1 MSKERIFIQQWLE
14 LKPYDKQ
21 ISTDSYYLKLCN
33 QVKQGIVKNKLS
45 FIMQTYLNYDEIDM
59 LACFLTSYFEDL
71 ISETNI
77 WNSFVKYHTELYNKQ
92 LPFYNLAEYYDEEI
106 NLQDVN
112 FLIWYFLNTVQHE
125 EFISPH
131 NDLITET
138 AKKVMGVFEAAWE
151 YAPENEFLKSFY
163 TIDENETDF
172 YIARNLID
180 NILFKTYLF
189 YPDAALDLKDEE
201 LEIIE
206 ENKDK
211 ENIINH
217 LNENRDFTLHKTY
230 TRLLCL
236 KGKDWASKILGED
249 HPLSKDFTNI
259 SKKIRGYFL
268 YKGQDEN
275 DVFIEHIASSKT
287 FKLTKKS
294 FDNFESLK
302 DVDTILFLGIA
313 KWRNEWWFSGI
324 YFQLEFNADLVLD
337 EKNSIESRKAVNFLD
352 HQENDME
359 DILEQQFNAFKEFNN
374 GSQLAFV
381 KSDKIDAYVKKYTE
395 YFNETLNLSE
405 KEKKEAKQRA
415 KNDGFFGVEK
425 ESKDFSEVADSALV
439 FFNPKSGI
447 EIALAVNSA
456 FPAINNP
463 FFNKDESE
471 EHIIR
476 LLITEEISTELV
488 MYCIDNFKS
497 ELPFFKAQEGKMYLA
512 DIDILLR
519 FWKKGNYFAKPTI
532 TFTG

>member
-1 MSKERIFIQQWLE
+1 MSKENIYIKQWLE

-33 QVKQGIVKNKLS
+33 QVKKAIVTNKQL
-45 FIMQTYLNYDEIDM
+45 FILQTYLDYDEIDV

-92 LPFYNLAEYYDEEI
+92 LPFYNLTEYYNEEI
-106 NLQDVN
+106 NLQDVS
-112 FLIWYFLNTVQHE
+112 FLIWYFLNTVQQE
-125 EFISPH
+125 EFIAPH
-131 NDLITET
+131 NDLITEI
-138 AKKVMGVFEAAWE
+138 AKKVMDVFEAAWE
-151 YAPENEFLKSFY
+151 YAPENEHLKSFY

-189 YPDAALDLKDEE
+189 YPDATLDLIDEE

-206 ENKDK
+206 RNKDE
-211 ENIINH
+211 ENIINY
-217 LNENRDFTLHKTY
+217 LNENRDFTLHKIY

-236 KGKDWASKILGED
+236 KGKDWVSKILGVD
-249 HPLSKDFTNI
+249 HQLNKDFTTV

-268 YKGQDEN
+268 YKGQDEK

-302 DVDTILFLGIA
+302 DVDTILFMGIA
-313 KWRNEWWFSGI
+313 KWRNEWWFSGV
-324 YFQLEFNADLVLD
+324 YFQTKFNADLVLD
-337 EKNSIESRKAVNFLD
+337 EKNSMESRRAVNFLD
-352 HQENDME
+352 HQEKDME
-359 DILEQQFNAFKEFNN
+359 DILEKQFNAFKEFNN
-374 GSQLAFV
+374 DSQVAFV
-381 KSDKIDAYVKKYTE
+381 ESDKIDAYVKKYTE
-395 YFNETLNLSE
+395 YFNETLNLS
-405 KEKKEAKQRA
+405 KKEIKKAKQRV
-415 KNDGFFGVEK
+415 KKDGYFGAEN
-425 ESKDFSEVADSALV
+425 ESIDFSEVAESALV
-439 FFNPKSGI
+439 FFNPKSGV

-471 EHIIR
+471 DHIMR
-476 LLITEEISTELV
+476 LLMTEEISTELV
-488 MYCIDNFKS
+488 MYCIDNFNS
-497 ELPFFKAQEGKMYLA
+497 ELPFFKEKEGKIFLA
-512 DIDILLR
+512 DIDFLLR
-519 FWKKGNYFAKPTI
+519 FWKKNSYFAKPSI